1 MLKAYHI
8 DGGDLQEVAG
18 DPDRAV
24 LRKAKWIDL
33 CDANAAEKHLVE
45 DTLGIEINPVND
57 YEPFQV
63 SSHYSASDN
72 QLTMTGL
79 VLTFREENQ
88 PHLLKVTFIRSNN
101 VLVTVSEGGPIS
113 LGDLTKECE
122 NCFTHKS
129 GRDDIF
135 AAILDML
142 VDHSDNILDK
152 VGHDLD
158 RINTMVFQ
166 HHATGKR
173 RRILQN
179 SPRLRNRQLERVL
192 TELGPSREILVKLR
206 RSVVSFRRMIAFMR
220 DQDAPKALML
230 KLETFERDLHSIAE
244 AETDLS
250 TTAGFL
256 LDGVVGYIGLLQN
269 KVMNVLTLVATVL
282 TPPMVIAGIYGMNF
296 KGMPE
301 CSGPTAIRSHSH
313 CASFQAPPFS
323 CGCAFAACE
332 LARRQNQFGAQSA
345 QRGHAEV
352 KLPAIQSGQFQDD
365 R

>member
-1 MLKAYHI
+1 LAAREAGVLKAYRI
-8 DGGDLQEVAG
+8 DGGDLQEIEHKLDDA
-18 DPDRAV
+18 A

-33 CDANAAEKHLVE
+33 CNASDDEKALVE
-45 DTLGIEINPVND
+45 DSLGIQVSPVND

-63 SSHYSASDN
+63 SSHYSATDH

-79 VLTFREENQ
+79 VLTIREADE
-88 PHLLKVTFIRSNN
+88 PHLLKATPIRSKN
-101 VLVTVSEGGPIS
+101 VLVTVSDSGRGLSELI
-113 LGDLTKECE
+113 KECE

-135 AAILDML
+135 AALLDMV
-142 VDHSDNILDK
+142 VDHTDNILDK

-166 HHATGKR
+166 HHATLKR
-173 RRILQN
+173 RRLLQS

-206 RSVVSFRRMIAFMR
+206 RSVLSFRRMIAFLHE
-220 DQDAPKALML
+220 QDMPKSLTG
-230 KLETFERDLHSIAE
+230 KLETFERDLRSIAE
-244 AETDLS
+244 AESDLS

-282 TPPMVIAGIYGMNF
+282 TPPMVIVGIYGMNF
-296 KGMPE
+296 KVMPE
-301 CSGPTAIRSHSH
+301 LQWTYGY
-313 CASFQAPPFS
+313 PF
-323 CGCAFAACE
+323 A
-332 LARRQNQFGAQSA
+332 LALCVLSSA
-345 QRGHAEV
+345 LVFLWMRMRGM
-352 KLPAIQSGQFQDD
+352 
-365 R
+365 

>member
-1 MLKAYHI
+1 MLKAYRI
-8 DGGDLQEVAG
+8 DGGDLQEVEHKLDG
-18 DPDRAV
+18 PT

-33 CDANAAEKHLVE
+33 CNANDDEKSSVE
-45 DTLGIEINPVND
+45 DSLGIQVSPVND

-63 SSHYSASDN
+63 SSHYSATDD

-79 VLTFREENQ
+79 VLTFREQNE
-88 PHLLKVTFIRSNN
+88 PHLLKVTFIRSKN
-101 VLVTVSEGGPIS
+101 VLVTLSDGGPGLSELI
-113 LGDLTKECE
+113 KECE

-135 AAILDML
+135 AALLDMV
-142 VDHSDNILDK
+142 VDHTDNILDK

-166 HHATGKR
+166 HHATEKR
-173 RRILQN
+173 RQLLQG

-206 RSVVSFRRMIAFMR
+206 RSVLSFRRMIGFLHE
-220 DQDAPKALML
+220 QKPPKTLTEQ
-230 KLETFERDLHSIAE
+230 LETFERDLRSIAE
-244 AETDLS
+244 AESDLS

-296 KGMPE
+296 KIMPE
-301 CSGPTAIRSHSH
+301 LQWAYGY
-313 CASFQAPPFS
+313 PFALDLCVVS
-323 CGCAFAACE
+323 
-332 LARRQNQFGAQSA
+332 SA
-345 QRGHAEV
+345 LVYLWMRLRGM
-352 KLPAIQSGQFQDD
+352 
-365 R
+365 